1 MHVLLIKLSSL
12 GDIVHTLPAVEDGAR
27 LGFTFDWVVE
37 EGFAAA
43 PALHRG
49 VRRVIPAALR
59 RWRGSVLGSI
69 GEARAFRTA
78 LRRERYGLAL
88 DAQGLIKSA
97 VVGRWSRSGEYA
109 GFDRASARE
118 SLASAL
124 YTRGLA
130 VSREGHAVDRMR
142 ALFAAA
148 LGYDCPTGQPAFG
161 LEPGQGTG
169 NTCVLVHGTT
179 WNTKHWPDRF
189 WTAIAERAVAT
200 GLTPVLPWLSDAE
213 RQRAEAV
220 AARVPGA
227 EVSAAMPL
235 ADMIALLAGASAVV
249 GVDSGL
255 SHLAAA
261 LGRPTVVVFGPTD
274 VRLTGCRGARA
285 RSLQS
290 ELGCS
295 PCLSRTCRY
304 RGPSLAWQGGTVV
317 PACFADVHPD
327 RVWAEM
333 TRAIAATAAG
343 ED

>member
-12 GDIVHTLPAVEDGAR
+12 GDIVHTLPAVEDATRQGI
-27 LGFTFDWVVE
+27 TFDWVVE

-49 VRRVIPAALR
+49 VRRVIPVALR
-59 RWRGSVLGSI
+59 RWRRSVLASV

-78 LRRERYGLAL
+78 LGRERYELAV

-97 VVGRWSRSGEYA
+97 VVARWARAREHA

-118 SLASAL
+118 PLASAL
-124 YTRGLA
+124 YTRRLA
-130 VSREGHAVDRMR
+130 VPREGHAVDRMR
-142 ALFAAA
+142 ALFAVA
-148 LGYDCPTGQPAFG
+148 LGYDCPGGEPAFG
-161 LEPGQGTG
+161 LEPGEATR

-179 WNTKHWPDRF
+179 WRTKHWPDRF
-189 WTAIAERAVAT
+189 WAAIAERAVAA
-200 GLTPVLPWLSDAE
+200 GLTPVLPWLSETE
-213 RQRAEAV
+213 RVRAAAV

-227 EVSAAMPL
+227 EVAAAMPL
-235 ADMIALLAGASAVV
+235 ADVIALVSEASAVV

-304 RGPSLAWQGGTVV
+304 RGPSLAWQGETVV
-317 PACFADVHPD
+317 PACFADLHPD

-333 TRAIAATAAG
+333 TRVIAATAAG
-343 ED
+343 DD

>member
-12 GDIVHTLPAVEDGAR
+12 GDIVHTLPAVEDATRQGI
-27 LGFTFDWVVE
+27 TFDWVVE

-59 RWRGSVLGSI
+59 RWRRSVLGSL

-97 VVGRWSRSGEYA
+97 VVGRWSRAAEYA

-118 SLASAL
+118 PLASAL
-124 YTRGLA
+124 YTRRLPVPRG
-130 VSREGHAVDRMR
+130 GHAVDRMR

-148 LGYDCPTGQPAFG
+148 LGYDCPAGQPAFG
-161 LEPGQGTG
+161 LESGQGTG

-179 WNTKHWPDRF
+179 WNTKHWPERF

-213 RQRAEAV
+213 RRRAEAV

-227 EVSAAMPL
+227 EVSTAMPL
-235 ADMIALLAGASAVV
+235 ADVIALLAGASAVV

-274 VRLTGCRGARA
+274 VRRTGCRGARA
-285 RSLQS
+285 HSLQS

-304 RGPSLAWQGGTVV
+304 RGPSVAWQGEAVV

-343 ED
+343 DD